1 MEQSCVAMGKTH
13 LILWAMAEEFIEQ
26 ARSLCFVATTQPNS
40 QPGWRKRHQNLVT
53 SAIKCLIACVSGES
67 QSMTQL
73 DKAKSRLRL
82 AQILFEETKSLERCE
97 DEISKAITMAD
108 AIQGV
113 EALDIQLQLYD
124 LQIQIYMETKRFRQA
139 KNIIRMASAEAAKHE
154 LHAWKYQFCLTK
166 AKLHFLMDDLAGS
179 LTTLG
184 EGATIAEKRGDYDVK
199 LAFWIL
205 GGQYSLMLSNWDQAM
220 FFLQKLSP
228 HMGLEQIHIITP
240 NSGNPPEEIPQPSC
254 ESRHLRVL
262 FLILFIFCML
272 RSGNVAKALVALS
285 ALQVGLEETRPRDG
299 DDLQGIFKVALR
311 NAQQTSQQVQPMTLS
326 IKWMSFSQVYTL
338 TYLLSGICSKADMTN
353 PAKSQ
358 QYLAEGIKVVNREF
372 NVNDY
377 ASAAI
382 YVRKNQQWFSLLMLN
397 MLLHL
402 ADVYLLQFDHASAEE
417 TLLRATYWCKVC
429 NVWDTF
435 KWRISLSIGMLMHL
449 GGKLDEALT
458 WYGICM
464 SHVESSHKDPEGY
477 DTKSIALINA
487 AIIYCGDRH
496 FDLQRVKSIQMEVK
510 SRYPSS
516 TMTPNI
522 TCALHILDSWT
533 VEGLMLA
540 RQHLLESLRLS
551 AALQNTQMRSLTLLL
566 LGNVYLQTHDD
577 QAEKMLVTGY
587 LHALKTKNQIVA
599 AAAGSSLKD
608 LYLKTSQ
615 GIRASQQAQQNKV
628 VLDVVDQA
636 FQSTL
641 MAPLVALSKAEHDS
655 TSSGTK

>member
-1 MEQSCVAMGKTH
+1 
-13 LILWAMAEEFIEQ
+13 
-26 ARSLCFVATTQPNS
+26 
-40 QPGWRKRHQNLVT
+40 
-53 SAIKCLIACVSGES
+53 
-67 QSMTQL
+67 
-73 DKAKSRLRL
+73 
-82 AQILFEETKSLERCE
+82 
-97 DEISKAITMAD
+97 
-108 AIQGV
+108 
-113 EALDIQLQLYD
+113 
-124 LQIQIYMETKRFRQA
+124 
-139 KNIIRMASAEAAKHE
+139 
-154 LHAWKYQFCLTK
+154 
-166 AKLHFLMDDLAGS
+166 MDDLAGS

-184 EGATIAEKRGDYDVK
+184 QGATIAERRGDYDMK

-220 FFLQKLSP
+220 FFLQKLSS
-228 HMGLEQIHIITP
+228 HMGIEQIHIVTP
-240 NSGNPPEEIPQPSC
+240 NSGQQSPVNGSFQPSC
-254 ESRHLRVL
+254 QSRHLRVF

-272 RSGNVAKALVALS
+272 RSGNVAKALVALT
-285 ALQVGLEETRPRDG
+285 ALQVGLEEIRPKDG
-299 DDLQGIFKVALR
+299 DDLQGIFKIALR
-311 NAQQTSQQVQPMTLS
+311 DVQQLSQYQEYIQPHQLQPVTIS

-338 TYLLSGICSKADMTN
+338 AYLLSGVCSKADMTN
-353 PAKSQ
+353 PKKSQ
-358 QYLAEGIKVVNREF
+358 QYLVEGIKVVDREF

-377 ASAAI
+377 TSAAI
-382 YVRKNQQWFSLLMLN
+382 YVRRNQHWFSLVMLN

-402 ADVYLLQFDHASAEE
+402 ADVFLLQFDHASAEE
-417 TLLRATYWCKVC
+417 TLLKATYWCKVC
-429 NVWDTF
+429 NLWDTF

-449 GGKLDEALT
+449 GGKLDEALI

-464 SHVESSHKDPEGY
+464 SHAESSHQDPEGY
-477 DTKSIALINA
+477 NTKSLALINA

-496 FDLQRVKSIQMEVK
+496 FDLQKVKSMQLEVK

-540 RQHLLESLRLS
+540 RQHLLESLKLS

-587 LHALKTKNQIVA
+587 FHALKTKNHTVA
-599 AAAGSSLKD
+599 AASGSSLKD

-615 GIRASQQAQQNKV
+615 GIKASQQAQQNKAV
-628 VLDVVDQA
+628 IDVVDQA

-641 MAPLVALSKAEHDS
+641 MTPLVALSRAEHDS
-655 TSSGTK
+655 VSSGSGSRTQ

>member
-26 ARSLCFVATTQPNS
+26 ARSLCFVATTQPSS
-40 QPGWRKRHQNLVT
+40 QPGWRKRHQGLVT
-53 SAIKCLIACVSGES
+53 SAIKCLIACVSVES

-82 AQILFEETKSLERCE
+82 AQILFEETESLERCE
-97 DEISKAITMAD
+97 DEVSKAITIAD

-113 EALDIQLQLYD
+113 EALDIQLRLYD
-124 LQIQIYMETKRFRQA
+124 LQIQI
-139 KNIIRMASAEAAKHE
+139 
-154 LHAWKYQFCLTK
+154 FCGSSKFYLTK

-179 LTTLG
+179 LTTLRQ
-184 EGATIAEKRGDYDVK
+184 GATIAENRGDYDVK

-205 GGQYSLMLSNWDQAM
+205 SGQYSLMLSNWDQAM
-220 FFLQKLSP
+220 FFLQQLSP
-228 HMGLEQIHIITP
+228 HMGLEQINNITP
-240 NSGNPPEEIPQPSC
+240 NSGQQPPVNSSFQLSC
-254 ESRHLRVL
+254 QSKHLRVF
-262 FLILFIFCML
+262 FLVLFIFCML
-272 RSGNVAKALVALS
+272 RSGNVAKALVALA
-285 ALQVGLEETRPRDG
+285 ALQAGLEDIRPKGG
-299 DDLQGIFKVALR
+299 DELQGIFKVALS
-311 NAQQTSQQVQPMTLS
+311 NVQQPSHYQDYIKPQQIQPATIS

-338 TYLLSGICSKADMTN
+338 AYLLSGVCSKADMTN
-353 PAKSQ
+353 PKKPQ
-358 QYLAEGIKVVNREF
+358 QYLMEGIKVVDREF

-377 ASAAI
+377 TSAAV
-382 YVRKNQQWFSLLMLN
+382 YVRRNQHWFSLVMLN
-397 MLLHL
+397 MLMHL
-402 ADVYLLQFDHASAEE
+402 TDVFLLQFDHASAEE
-417 TLLRATYWCKVC
+417 TLLKATYWCKVC
-429 NVWDTF
+429 NLWDTF

-464 SHVESSHKDPEGY
+464 THAESSHQDPEGY
-477 DTKSIALINA
+477 DTKSLALVNA

-496 FDLQRVKSIQMEVK
+496 FDLQKVKSMQSEVK

-516 TMTPNI
+516 AMTPNI

-540 RQHLLESLRLS
+540 RQHLLESLKLS

-587 LHALKTKNQIVA
+587 LHALKTKNYPVA
-599 AAAGSSLKD
+599 AASGSSLKD

-615 GIRASQQAQQNKV
+615 GIKASQQAQQNKAV
-628 VLDVVDQA
+628 IDVVDQA
-636 FQSTL
+636 FQSTS
-641 MAPLVALSKAEHDS
+641 MAPLVAQSRAVHDS
-655 TSSGTK
+655 TSPGSGSRSNSGTE